1 MKEESRFG
9 RDSVSAQY
17 NQNRWFVSVVFPSF
31 AQATVCFQLCVA
43 HTHSTLTSNRLC
55 NDFTDNHEVFVTKL
69 YYIGPV
75 ESKFVV
81 SYWLPRVHQGL
92 RVQYCTHPGY
102 LFLFHSAWAELKKEE
117 QSYLLLS
124 FCQSGGREKE
134 KDSPSSFSA
143 LLIQSP
149 CIHLNNAK
157 KSWLGRMRRF

>member
-1 MKEESRFG
+1 M
-9 RDSVSAQY
+9 
-17 NQNRWFVSVVFPSF
+17 
-31 AQATVCFQLCVA
+31 
-43 HTHSTLTSNRLC
+43 HTIHTRTTNRLY
-55 NDFTDNHEVFVTKL
+55 NDLIYYHQVFVTKL

-117 QSYLLLS
+117 QSYFLLS
-124 FCQSGGREKE
+124 LCESGRREKE

-143 LLIQSP
+143 LLMQSEIKRGILGVCNIGP
-149 CIHLNNAK
+149 LDPDGPGVANN
-157 KSWLGRMRRF
+157 